1 MKKCTISCKAVSS
14 LFFLRCSFWWFF
26 YFKTKIKPQSK
37 LETKHVLPRSR
48 KNKILKNIDFF
59 VSNYFENY
67 YIYLHFICCLKSWS
81 FVKFPLLD
89 LKYLGFDSTH
99 GFPQIHSICSLS
111 SACISF
117 SGFRIPGRPDLADR
131 FKFAR
136 LVDLSI
142 LNRFR
147 CL

>member
-14 LFFLRCSFWWFF
+14 LFFLRCSLWWFF

-48 KNKILKNIDFF
+48 KNKINIDFF
-59 VSNYFENY
+59 VSNYVENY

-89 LKYLGFDSTH
+89 LKYLEFDSTH

-111 SACISF
+111 PACISF
-117 SGFRIPGRPDLADR
+117 SGFRIPGLPDLADR